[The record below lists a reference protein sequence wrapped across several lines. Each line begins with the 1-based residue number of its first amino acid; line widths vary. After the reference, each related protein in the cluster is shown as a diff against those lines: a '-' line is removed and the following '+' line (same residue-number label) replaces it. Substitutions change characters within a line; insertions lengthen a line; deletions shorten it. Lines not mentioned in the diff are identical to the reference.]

1 MQRKA
6 AACGFFVGAAPP
18 HNCNL
23 QPFEGIMMRWPQWI
37 KYFTL
42 ALTAA
47 LMSSVMAQVQFT
59 EGTQY
64 QRLKKP
70 QAVESGAKIEVIEF
84 FSYGCPHCRD
94 LEAFLGA
101 WITKVPT
108 DVSFKRIP
116 ALFQTPWINLAK
128 VYYTLEGLGRED
140 LSAKVFLAV
149 HASGVKLNDEK
160 VFFEWA
166 GNNGLDV
173 KKTQEMW
180 GSFAINSKMNRAKT
194 LAMNYELDG
203 VPTLFVD
210 GKFKLQPTTEGQGPV
225 AHKNAPAALD
235 FLIVKAR
242 AERKM

>member
-1 MQRKA
+1 MQRS
-6 AACGFFVGAAPP
+6 
-18 HNCNL
+18 
-23 QPFEGIMMRWPQWI
+23 RWI
-37 KYFTL
+37 KCFTL
-42 ALTAA
+42 ALTAT
-47 LMSSVMAQVQFT
+47 LMSSTMAQAQFT
-59 EGTQY
+59 EGTHY
-64 QRLKKP
+64 QRMKKP
-70 QAVESGAKIEVIEF
+70 QTVESGAKIEVIEF

-94 LEAFLGA
+94 LEEFLGP
-101 WITKVPT
+101 WIKKVPA
-108 DVSFKRIP
+108 DVSFKRVP

-149 HASGVKLNDEK
+149 HTSGVKLNDEK

-166 GNNGLDV
+166 GDNGLDV

-180 GSFAINSKMNRAKT
+180 GSFAISSKMNRAKT

-210 GKFKLQPTTEGQGPV
+210 GKFKLQPTTEGQGSL

-235 FLIVKAR
+235 FLIAKAR
-242 AERKM
+242 AERKK